1 MSFAAMQ
8 NHPQTVALLQRSLER
23 GRVAHAYLFTG
34 ASLEA
39 ASLLARNLVKTL
51 NCQNPVRKGADQAA
65 VDCCDACNECRRIDE
80 DNHPDISWV
89 RPESKL
95 RIITIDQ
102 MRDLMHTIHL
112 KAMENGYKAGI
123 LVGADRLNTQAA
135 NAFLKTLEEPPHK
148 SILILLSDEPGRI
161 LETILSRC
169 LRLNLGGDDSL
180 LTQSG
185 QQAWLKDF
193 CECTQ
198 APTKNLLTRYK
209 MLGVLVGH
217 FAEMK
222 AQIETNLSAGSPL
235 EKYDEAESSLK
246 QKWETEL
253 NAAIES
259 EYRRQRAESLAM
271 IQNWLRDVWLET
283 LGQSDARLCL
293 PQFSGI
299 TRSVAQSLDSERAED
314 NINILQNTRK
324 LLESNVQEALT
335 LEVCLLKLHL

>member
-1 MSFAAMQ
+1 MSFGAMQ

-23 GRVAHAYLFTG
+23 GRVGHAYLFTG
-34 ASLEA
+34 SSLDNASA
-39 ASLLARNLVKTL
+39 MARNLVKTL
-51 NCQNPVRKGADQAA
+51 NCQNPVRKGPTQAA
-65 VDCCDACNECRRIDE
+65 VDCCDVCNECRRIDE

-95 RIITIDQ
+95 RVITIDQ

-135 NAFLKTLEEPPHK
+135 NAFLKTLEEPPQK
-148 SILILLSDEPGRI
+148 SILILISDEPGRI
-161 LETILSRC
+161 LETVLSRC
-169 LRLNLGGDDSL
+169 LRLNLGGDNPALAD
-180 LTQSG
+180 G
-185 QQAWLKDF
+185 DQQVWLKNF
-193 CECTQ
+193 CECAQT
-198 APTKNLLTRYK
+198 PSRNLLTRYK

-217 FAEMK
+217 FAEIK

-235 EKYDEAESSLK
+235 EKYDEAEASMK

-259 EYRRQRAESLAM
+259 EYRRQRAESLAI
-271 IQNWLRDVWLET
+271 IQNWLRDVWLAT
-283 LGQSDARLCL
+283 MGQSEGRLCL
-293 PQFSGI
+293 PQF
-299 TRSVAQSLDSERAED
+299 TVLTQSVAQNLDCERAED
-314 NINILQNTRK
+314 NINIIQNTRK

>member
-8 NHPQTVALLQRSLER
+8 THPQTVALLQRSLER
-23 GRVAHAYLFTG
+23 GRVAHAYLLTG
-34 ASLEA
+34 ASLDV
-39 ASLLARNLVKTL
+39 ASTLARNLVKTL
-51 NCQNPVRKGADQAA
+51 NCQNPVRHGPDQAP
-65 VDCCDACNECRRIDE
+65 VDCCDACKECRRIDQ
-80 DNHPDISWV
+80 DNHPDVTWV

-148 SILILLSDEPGRI
+148 TLLILLSDEPGRI

-169 LRLNLGGDDSL
+169 LRLNLGGDHSL
-180 LTQSG
+180 LENAS
-185 QQAWLKDF
+185 QQAWLKNF
-193 CECTQ
+193 CECAQ
-198 APTKNLLTRYK
+198 VPAKNLLTRYK
-209 MLGVLVGH
+209 MLGVLVSH
-217 FAEMK
+217 FAQIK
-222 AQIETNLSAGSPL
+222 SQIETNLSAGSPL
-235 EKYDEAESSLK
+235 EKYDEAETSLK

-259 EYRRQRAESLAM
+259 EYRRRRAESLAI

-293 PQFSGI
+293 PQFAAI
-299 TRSVAQSLDSERAED
+299 TQSVAQHLDPERAEE